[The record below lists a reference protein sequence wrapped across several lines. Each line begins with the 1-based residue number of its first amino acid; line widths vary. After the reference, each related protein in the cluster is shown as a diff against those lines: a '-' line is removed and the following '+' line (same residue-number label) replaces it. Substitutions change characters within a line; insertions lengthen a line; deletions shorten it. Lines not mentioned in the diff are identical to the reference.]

1 MVFKRNNGFT
11 LVEALISLG
20 LVAFISVLSVK
31 LLEPPP
37 RQNSYGRKAGDFI
50 EHLISVHRQVE
61 LTRGRAPLTP
71 DLAGTYLDLDNVTT
85 TPELGFPVALMQNE
99 TQANYCAGTPP
110 ALSTDPLVA
119 PTNPECATW
128 ATNRADFL
136 DYPGGMRLYLR
147 PEQFAWVTNLL
158 QSAPFSIAATNF
170 NRNTVVAPTTTRPY
184 RVQSFYLLDM
194 DPLTPPTALA
204 NDDLVLL
211 YVNNESGT
219 ISTAAQEAV
228 NALRYFSAGSTTP
241 VFADGRA
248 TFTCSF
254 YDVHKGFNACAA
266 IGGQAVLGA

>member
-61 LTRGRAPLTP
+61 LSRGRAPLTP

-99 TQANYCAGTPP
+99 TQATYCSSG
-110 ALSTDPLVA
+110 
-119 PTNPECATW
+119 NPECTTAW
-128 ATNRADFL
+128 ATNSADFL

-147 PEQFAWVTNLL
+147 PEQFTWVRTLL

>member
-20 LVAFISVLSVK
+20 LVAFISILSVK

-71 DLAGTYLDLDNVTT
+71 DLSTPT
-85 TPELGFPVALMQNE
+85 TPNSYIDFADDGNPATPPAELGFSVALMQNE
-99 TQANYCAGTPP
+99 TQANYCTSA
-110 ALSTDPLVA
+110 A
-119 PTNPECATW
+119 NPECATW

-147 PEQFAWVTNLL
+147 PEQFTWVRTLL

>member
-20 LVAFISVLSVK
+20 LVAFISILSVK

-71 DLAGTYLDLDNVTT
+71 DLSTPPRYLDLDNLPATT
-85 TPELGFPVALMQNE
+85 ELGFSVALMQNE
-99 TQANYCAGTPP
+99 TQANYCTSA
-110 ALSTDPLVA
+110 A
-119 PTNPECATW
+119 NPECATW
-128 ATNRADFL
+128 ATNNADFL

-147 PEQFAWVTNLL
+147 PEQFTWVRTLL